1 MNTLDKKLTERQN
14 RQNIILDGAIQS
26 YSKYGI
32 DGMTMDNIA
41 LESDF
46 GKATIYY
53 YFPSKDDIICSLMK
67 QGWKNLWESVE
78 EVVVQKNSS
87 RKKFVTILNKM
98 AEIVY
103 QNKILY
109 EFLFTIPKH
118 VSIPDSKASWKA
130 YQMRTYATMQSIIE
144 EGISSGDFANIK
156 PELFMKAVGGIFH
169 GIVFMGDQKPILEED
184 IESLISN
191 FICPS

>member
-1 MNTLDKKLTERQN
+1 
-14 RQNIILDGAIQS
+14 
-26 YSKYGI
+26 
-32 DGMTMDNIA
+32 
-41 LESDF
+41 
-46 GKATIYY
+46 
-53 YFPSKDDIICSLMK
+53 MK

>member
-78 EVVVQKNSS
+78 EVVVHKNSS